1 MQDSEEIIKEYN
13 EYYKQVLNTRNPDN
27 TAEKNAKERVK
38 EEFENIMKQKIDSR
52 REKITFSMIKKA
64 ISTMKKKEKQEIR

>member
-27 TAEKNAKERVK
+27 TVEKNAKERVK
-38 EEFENIMKQKIDSR
+38 EEFESIMKQKIDSR

>member
-64 ISTMKKKEKQEIR
+64 ISTMKKKEKQVIR